1 MKVIAIIPVRMGSS
15 RFPGKPLA
23 KILDRSMVEHVYRR
37 AALSTSLDEVVI
49 ATCDDEIKI
58 EAESFGATVIMTSN
72 SHERASDRIA
82 EVAQTLEANI
92 YVLIQGDEPM
102 TTPEMIDSAIVPML
116 DDDTIQCVNLTKKI
130 DSEEEYLSPNTIKVV
145 LDHQHNAL
153 FMSREP
159 IPTLT
164 NNSFDQITAY
174 KQVCI
179 MPFRWE
185 ALMRFAALEPTQLE
199 IAESIDMLRFLENGV
214 PVRMVE
220 TDTETHAVDT
230 PADLKY
236 VSSLMEHDTLI
247 SAY

>member
-1 MKVIAIIPVRMGSS
+1 M
-15 RFPGKPLA
+15 
-23 KILDRSMVEHVYRR
+23 YRR

-220 TDTETHAVDT
+220 TETETHAVDT

-236 VSSLMEHDTLI
+236 VSTLMEHDTLI

>member
-1 MKVIAIIPVRMGSS
+1 M
-15 RFPGKPLA
+15 
-23 KILDRSMVEHVYRR
+23 YRR

-185 ALMRFAALEPTQLE
+185 SLRRFAALEPTQLE

>member
-1 MKVIAIIPVRMGSS
+1 
-15 RFPGKPLA
+15 
-23 KILDRSMVEHVYRR
+23 MVEHVYRR

-220 TDTETHAVDT
+220 TETETHAVDT

-236 VSSLMEHDTLI
+236 VSTLMEHDTLI